1 MSGSDAG
8 MALDRRQKAGLL
20 LFAGAA
26 EFAIGMT
33 AAQAMYPGYNI
44 SHEFLGDLGVG
55 PTALLFN
62 ASIAI
67 LGLTFIAAA
76 WLLSR
81 RVQNRQLAIAVA
93 LAGIGALGFGLIPAT
108 EDELYVQ
115 IHTIAALLA
124 YGGGALSAILAF
136 RILRSPLRYVSVAL
150 GGISLV
156 ALGLLMTKIYVL
168 LDRGGMER
176 AIIWPV
182 LVWGMAAGGSLL
194 TMPSAASK
202 GSVGAG
208 SRTE

>member
-1 MSGSDAG
+1 MG
-8 MALDRRQKAGLL
+8 LDRGQMAGLL

-33 AAQAMYPGYNI
+33 VAESTYPGYRI

-62 ASIAI
+62 ASIVF
-67 LGLTFIAAA
+67 LGLAFVAAA
-76 WLLSR
+76 GLLFR
-81 RVQNRQLAIAVA
+81 AIRNRPLAVAVA
-93 LAGIGALGFGLIPAT
+93 LAGIGAVGFGLVPAT
-108 EDELYVQ
+108 ENELYVQ
-115 IHTIAALLA
+115 IHTVAALLA
-124 YGGGALSAILAF
+124 YVGGALSAILAF
-136 RILRSPLRYVSVAL
+136 RIFRSPLRYVSAAL
-150 GGISLV
+150 GAISLV
-156 ALGLLMTKIYVL
+156 ALGLLMLKIYVL

-194 TMPSAASK
+194 TLPSAASK
-202 GSVGAG
+202 GAVGAG